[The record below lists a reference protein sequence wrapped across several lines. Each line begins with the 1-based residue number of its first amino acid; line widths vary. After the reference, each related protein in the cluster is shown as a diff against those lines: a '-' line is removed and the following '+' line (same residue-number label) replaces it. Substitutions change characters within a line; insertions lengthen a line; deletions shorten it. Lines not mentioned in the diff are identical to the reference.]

1 VRLPKCKINPRR
13 VNTNERLGED
23 IMTNVATT
31 AGSAPW
37 YRTLNRSQWKAL
49 VASNL
54 GWTFERSFRFGPIGQ
69 A

>member
-1 VRLPKCKINPRR
+1 
-13 VNTNERLGED
+13 
-23 IMTNVATT
+23 MTNVATT

-37 YRTLNRSQWKAL
+37 YRTLNRNQWKAP

-54 GWTFERSFRFGPIGQ
+54 GWTFERSFRFGHIGQ